1 MADTFPM
8 PLLNLQMSPA
18 LDRYRQ
24 RGYVL
29 PDHEKEDQ
37 AALSLSLT
45 ALDLIICCIAVTA
58 SVATGLVIA
67 IRKGASETSSQFF
80 LAGRRLGWPLVGAS
94 LFATNIGAEH
104 LVGLS
109 GDSYRY
115 GLSAG
120 AVELTTCICLGV
132 ACALLF
138 PYYIRARVY
147 TIPEFLELRY
157 NRTARVFF
165 SGLMLVICI
174 MTKLAFHLYAGALVL
189 HGLVGWS
196 VMPMVLLMGA
206 TVAIITIVG
215 GFTAVAYTDSIQTAI
230 MIAGCSLV
238 LFIGLGKVGGWHA
251 LVNKMPLAMHV
262 AKGYADPNYP
272 FWGVLLSAF
281 YSGVFYWGMDQV
293 NVQRVLGAKDIAE
306 ARSGA
311 MFATLL
317 KLSPI
322 FIFALPGVIAAALYP
337 GRDPKT
343 TFITLLNDLLPVG
356 VRGLVLAA
364 LICALIGSSLSVMNS
379 ISTLVVRDFLL
390 HVSKNATDRMQVMM
404 GRFAILVCTPLA
416 VGAAYLIYTTP
427 EGLYKYLQAVSI
439 YLVMPVTP
447 AIFFGIVSKR
457 MTVQGAVASTVAG
470 TLLATLF
477 VTDQLM
483 GARGA
488 HLFPW
493 LHWTLTLNYAYRG
506 LWGSLVTIAV
516 LFIVSYSTAAP
527 ELAKVKSITVDW
539 QARSGAFAGLSDWRL
554 QWSAL
559 ALATVAI
566 YAWLW

>member
-1 MADTFPM
+1 
-8 PLLNLQMSPA
+8 
-18 LDRYRQ
+18 
-24 RGYVL
+24 
-29 PDHEKEDQ
+29 
-37 AALSLSLT
+37 LSISLT
-45 ALDLIICCIAVTA
+45 SLDIVICCVAVTLSIAV
-58 SVATGLVIA
+58 GLIIA

-80 LAGRRLGWPLVGAS
+80 LAGRKLGWPLVGAS

-115 GLSAG
+115 GISAG
-120 AVELTTCICLGV
+120 AVELTTVLCLGI

-138 PYYIRARVY
+138 PYYIRAKVY

-157 NRTARVFF
+157 NRTARLFF
-165 SGLMLVICI
+165 SGLMLTICI

-189 HGLVGWS
+189 HSLLGWD

-206 TVAIITIVG
+206 GVAIITIIG

-238 LFIGLGKVGGWHA
+238 LIIGLGRVGGWHA
-251 LVNKMPLAMHV
+251 LIEKMPMSMHV
-262 AKGYADPNYP
+262 AKAYDDPNYP
-272 FWGVLLSAF
+272 FLGILLSAL

-293 NVQRVLGAKDIAE
+293 NVQRVLGAKDLRE
-306 ARSGA
+306 ARKGA

-322 FIFALPGVIAAALYP
+322 FIFALPGVIAAALFP

-343 TFITLLNDLLPVG
+343 TFVTLLNDLLPTG
-356 VRGLVLAA
+356 IRGLVLAA

-379 ISTLVVRDFLL
+379 LSTLVVRDFLL
-390 HVSKNATDRMQVMM
+390 GFKKNASERMQVTM
-404 GRFAILVCTPLA
+404 GRITILVSMPLA
-416 VGAAYLIYTTP
+416 VAAAYLIYTTP

-447 AIFFGIVSKR
+447 AIFFGIVSRR
-457 MTVQGAVASTVAG
+457 MTFQGAVASALTG
-470 TLLATLF
+470 TLLASLF

-483 GARGA
+483 GNHGTQ
-488 HLFPW
+488 LFPF
-493 LHWTLTLNYAYRG
+493 LHWKLTLNYTYRG
-506 LWGSLVTIAV
+506 LWGGLLTIAM
-516 LFIVSYSTAAP
+516 LFLVSYMTKAP
-527 ELAKVKSITVDW
+527 ELAKVKGLTVDW
-539 QARSGAFAGLSDWRL
+539 QTRAASFEGLSDWRL
-554 QWSAL
+554 HWSIL
-559 ALATVAI
+559 ALATIAI
-566 YAWLW
+566 YTWLW

>member
-1 MADTFPM
+1 M
-8 PLLNLQMSPA
+8 
-18 LDRYRQ
+18 
-24 RGYVL
+24 
-29 PDHEKEDQ
+29 
-37 AALSLSLT
+37 SLSP
-45 ALDLIICCIAVTA
+45 LDIVVCCLAVTA
-58 SVATGLVIA
+58 SIATGLIIA
-67 IRKGASETSSQFF
+67 FRKNASESSSQFF

-109 GDSYRY
+109 GDAYRY

-120 AVELTTCICLGV
+120 AVELTTAICLGI

-138 PYYIRARVY
+138 PYYIRAGVF

-189 HGLVGWS
+189 HSLLGWD

-206 TVAIITIVG
+206 VVAGITIAG
-215 GFTAVAYTDSIQTAI
+215 GFTAVAYTDSIQTSI
-230 MIAGCSLV
+230 IIGGCSLV
-238 LFIGLGKVGGWHA
+238 LIIGLAKVGGWHS
-251 LVNKMPLAMHV
+251 LVAAMPVKMHV
-262 AKGYADPNYP
+262 AAPYDDANYP
-272 FWGVLLSAF
+272 LIGILLSAL
-281 YSGVFYWGMDQV
+281 YGGLFYWGMDQV
-293 NVQRVLGAKDIAE
+293 NVQRILGARDIRE
-306 ARSGA
+306 ARAGA

-322 FIFALPGVIAAALYP
+322 FIFALPGVIAAALFP
-337 GRDPKT
+337 SRDPKT
-343 TFITLLNDLLPVG
+343 TFVTLLGELLPAG

-379 ISTLVVRDFLL
+379 VSTLVVRDFLL
-390 HVSKNATDRMQVMM
+390 GYRKNSSEKAQVAM
-404 GRFAILVCTPLA
+404 GRIAILVSTPLA
-416 VGAAYLIYTTP
+416 VAAAWLIYTTP
-427 EGLYKYLQAVSI
+427 DGLYKYLQAISI

-457 MTVQGAVASTVAG
+457 MTFQGAVASAVAG

-483 GARGA
+483 GATNA
-488 HLFPW
+488 QFFPF
-493 LHWTLTLNYAYRG
+493 LHYKLTLNYAYRG
-506 LWGSLVTIAV
+506 FWGTLITIAV
-516 LFIVSYSTAAP
+516 LVIVSCMTKAPDTAR
-527 ELAKVKSITVDW
+527 LKGLTVDW
-539 QARSGAFAGLSDWRL
+539 KSGATPFEGWSDWRL
-554 QWSAL
+554 HWSAL
-559 ALATVAI
+559 ALATIAI

>member
-1 MADTFPM
+1 MA
-8 PLLNLQMSPA
+8 
-18 LDRYRQ
+18 
-24 RGYVL
+24 
-29 PDHEKEDQ
+29 
-37 AALSLSLT
+37 LT
-45 ALDLIICCIAVTA
+45 TLDLVICCIAVAA
-58 SVATGLVIA
+58 SVATGLAIA
-67 IRKGASETSSQFF
+67 IRKGVSESSSQFF
-80 LAGRRLGWPLVGAS
+80 LAGRKLGWPLVGAS

-132 ACALLF
+132 ACAFLF
-138 PYYIRARVY
+138 PYYIRARVF

-157 NRTARVFF
+157 SRSARVFF

-174 MTKLAFHLYAGALVL
+174 MTKLSFHLYAGALVL
-189 HGLVGWS
+189 HSLLGWN
-196 VMPMVLLMGA
+196 VMPMVILMGI
-206 TVAIITIVG
+206 TVAIITFIG

-238 LFIGLGKVGGWHA
+238 LLIGLAKVGGWHA
-251 LVNKMPLAMHV
+251 LVARMPTHMHV
-262 AKGYADPNYP
+262 ARPYDDPNYP
-272 FWGVLLSAF
+272 FIGIILAAL

-293 NVQRVLGAKDIAE
+293 NVQRVLGARDLHE
-306 ARSGA
+306 ARAGA

-322 FIFALPGVIAAALYP
+322 FIFALPGVIAAALFP
-337 GRDPKT
+337 GREPKT
-343 TFITLLNDLLPVG
+343 TFITLLTDLLPSG

-379 ISTLVVRDFLL
+379 ISTLIVRDFLL
-390 HVSKNATDRMQVMM
+390 KFRQNSSEKMQVML
-404 GRFAILVCTPLA
+404 GRAAILVSTPLA

-427 EGLYKYLQAVSI
+427 DGLYKYLQAVSI

-457 MTVQGAVASTVAG
+457 MTLQGAVASAAVG
-470 TLLATLF
+470 TLLASMF
-477 VTDQLM
+477 VADQIL
-483 GARGA
+483 GVRGA
-488 HLFPW
+488 ERFPF
-493 LHWTLTLNYAYRG
+493 LHTRLTLNYTYRG
-506 LWGSLVTIAV
+506 IWGGLLTIAT
-516 LFIVSYSTAAP
+516 LFVVSYMSKAP
-527 ELAKVKSITVDW
+527 DKDTVRGITVNW
-539 QARSGAFAGLSDWRL
+539 RGPVAPFEGLSDWRL
-554 QWSAL
+554 HWTILSL
-559 ALATVAI
+559 VTIAI

>member
-1 MADTFPM
+1 MADMVLRDPDNYQSW
-8 PLLNLQMSPA
+8 PLEHGAFS
-18 LDRYRQ
+18 
-24 RGYVL
+24 G
-29 PDHEKEDQ
+29 KEDRG
-37 AALSLSLT
+37 ALSLSLT
-45 ALDLIICCIAVTA
+45 PLDLIICCVAVVA
-58 SVATGLVIA
+58 SIATGLAIA
-67 IRKGASETSSQFF
+67 IRKGAGESSSQFF

-109 GDSYRY
+109 GDAYRY

-120 AVELTTCICLGV
+120 TVELTTCICLGI
-132 ACALLF
+132 ACAVLF
-138 PYYIRARVY
+138 PYYLRARVY

-189 HGLVGWS
+189 HSLLGWN
-196 VMPMVLLMGA
+196 VMSMVLLMGSA
-206 TVAIITIVG
+206 VAIITMVG

-238 LFIGLGKVGGWHA
+238 LFIGLARVGGWHA
-251 LVNKMPLAMHV
+251 LMTKMPLAMHV

-272 FWGVLLSAF
+272 FWGVVLTAF
-281 YSGVFYWGMDQV
+281 YGGLFYWGMDQV
-293 NVQRVLGAKDIAE
+293 NVQRVLGAANLRE
-306 ARSGA
+306 ARHGA
-311 MFATLL
+311 MFAALL

-322 FIFALPGVIAAALYP
+322 FIFALPGVIAAALFP

-343 TFITLLNDLLPVG
+343 TFITLLNDLVPTG

-364 LICALIGSSLSVMNS
+364 LICSLIGSSLSVMNS

-390 HVSKNATDRMQVMM
+390 HFSKNASDRLQVAM
-404 GRFAILVCTPLA
+404 GRTAILVSTPLA
-416 VGAAYLIYTTP
+416 VAAAYLIYTTP
-427 EGLYKYLQAVSI
+427 DGLYKYLQAVSI
-439 YLVMPVTP
+439 YLVMPITP
-447 AIFFGIVSKR
+447 AIFFGIVSRR
-457 MTVQGAVASTVAG
+457 MTVQGAVASTLAG

-477 VTDQLM
+477 VTDQLI

-488 HLFPW
+488 QLFPW
-493 LHWTLTLNYAYRG
+493 LHWTLTLNYTYRG
-506 LWGSLVTIAV
+506 LWGTMVTIVV
-516 LFIVSYSTAAP
+516 LFLVSYLSKPP
-527 ELAKVKSITVDW
+527 ESVKVQGITVDW
-539 QARSGAFAGLSDWRL
+539 RARGAAFEGFSDWRL

-559 ALATVAI
+559 AVVTVAI
-566 YAWLW
+566 YAWLA

>member
-1 MADTFPM
+1 
-8 PLLNLQMSPA
+8 MSLSA
-18 LDRYRQ
+18 LDI
-24 RGYVL
+24 V
-29 PDHEKEDQ
+29 
-37 AALSLSLT
+37 
-45 ALDLIICCIAVTA
+45 ICCVAVVA
-58 SVATGLVIA
+58 SIATGLIIA

-94 LFATNIGAEH
+94 LFASNIGAEH

-120 AVELTTCICLGV
+120 AVELTTCICLGL

-189 HGLVGWS
+189 HSLLGWN
-196 VMPMVLLMGA
+196 VMPMVMLMGA
-206 TVAIITIVG
+206 CVAAITIVG
-215 GFTAVAYTDSIQTAI
+215 GFTAVAYTDSVQTAI
-230 MIAGCSLV
+230 MIAGCGLM
-238 LFIGLGKVGGWHA
+238 LFVGLARVGGWHA
-251 LVNKMPLAMHV
+251 LVAKMPVAMHV
-262 AKGYADPNYP
+262 ARPYDDPNYP
-272 FWGVLLSAF
+272 FIGILLGAL
-281 YSGVFYWGMDQV
+281 YGGLFYWGMDQV
-293 NVQRVLGAKDIAE
+293 NVQRVLGARDLQE
-306 ARSGA
+306 ARRGA

-343 TFITLLNDLLPVG
+343 TFVTLLSDLLPNG

-379 ISTLVVRDFLL
+379 ISTLIVRDFLL
-390 HVSKNATDRMQVMM
+390 GFRKNSPEKTQVLL
-404 GRFAILVCTPLA
+404 GRAAILVTTPLA
-416 VGAAYLIYTTP
+416 VAAAYLIYTTP
-427 EGLYKYLQAVSI
+427 DGLYKYLQAVSI

-447 AIFFGIVSKR
+447 VIFFGIVSKR
-457 MTVQGAVASTVAG
+457 VNFQGAVASAVTG
-470 TLLATLF
+470 TLIASMF
-477 VTDQLM
+477 VADQLM
-483 GARGA
+483 TATGAQI
-488 HLFPW
+488 FPF
-493 LHWTLTLNYAYRG
+493 LHHKLTLNYTYRG
-506 LWGSLVTIAV
+506 LWGTIIITAV
-516 LFIVSYSTAAP
+516 LFIVSHWTRRP
-527 ELAKVKSITVDW
+527 EPASIKGLTVDW
-539 QARSGAFAGLSDWRL
+539 QMRIAAFQGLSDWRL
-554 QWSAL
+554 HLSL
-559 ALATVAI
+559 LTLATIAI

>member
-1 MADTFPM
+1 
-8 PLLNLQMSPA
+8 MSLSA
-18 LDRYRQ
+18 LDI
-24 RGYVL
+24 V
-29 PDHEKEDQ
+29 
-37 AALSLSLT
+37 
-45 ALDLIICCIAVTA
+45 ICCVAVVA
-58 SVATGLVIA
+58 SIATGLIIS

-120 AVELTTCICLGV
+120 AVELTTCICLGL

-138 PYYIRARVY
+138 PYYIRTRVY

-189 HGLVGWS
+189 HSLLGWD
-196 VMPMVLLMGA
+196 VMPMVMLMGA
-206 TVAIITIVG
+206 CVAVITIVG
-215 GFTAVAYTDSIQTAI
+215 GFTAVAYTDSVQTAI
-230 MIAGCSLV
+230 MIAGCGLM
-238 LFIGLGKVGGWHA
+238 LFVGLARVGGWHA
-251 LVNKMPLAMHV
+251 LMVKVPLAMHV
-262 AKGYADPNYP
+262 ARPYDDPNYP
-272 FWGVLLSAF
+272 FIGVLLGAL
-281 YSGVFYWGMDQV
+281 YGGLFYWGMDQV
-293 NVQRVLGAKDIAE
+293 NVQRVLGARDLQE
-306 ARSGA
+306 ARRGA
-311 MFATLL
+311 MFAILL

-343 TFITLLNDLLPVG
+343 TFVTLLSDLLPTG

-379 ISTLVVRDFLL
+379 ISTLIVRDFLL
-390 HVSKNATDRMQVMM
+390 GFRKNSPEKTQVLL
-404 GRFAILVCTPLA
+404 GRAAIVVTTPLA
-416 VGAAYLIYTTP
+416 VAAAYLIYTTP
-427 EGLYKYLQAVSI
+427 DGLYKYLQAVSI

-457 MTVQGAVASTVAG
+457 MNFQGAVASALTGSLIASMFVA
-470 TLLATLF
+470 
-477 VTDQLM
+477 DQLM
-483 GARGA
+483 TATGAQI
-488 HLFPW
+488 FPF
-493 LHWTLTLNYAYRG
+493 LHHKLTLNYTYRG
-506 LWGSLVTIAV
+506 LWGTIVTTAV
-516 LFIVSYSTAAP
+516 LFIVSYLTRRP
-527 ELAKVKSITVDW
+527 EPANVKGLTVDW
-539 QARSGAFAGLSDWRL
+539 QMRSAAFEGLSDWRL
-554 QWSAL
+554 HL
-559 ALATVAI
+559 ALLTLATIAI

>member
-1 MADTFPM
+1 M
-8 PLLNLQMSPA
+8 
-18 LDRYRQ
+18 
-24 RGYVL
+24 
-29 PDHEKEDQ
+29 
-37 AALSLSLT
+37 SLT
-45 ALDLIICCIAVTA
+45 PLDILVCCLAVVASIAA
-58 SVATGLVIA
+58 GLVIA
-67 IRKGASETSSQFF
+67 FRKHAGESSAQFF

-115 GLSAG
+115 GLAAG
-120 AVELTTCICLGV
+120 AVELTTCICLGI

-138 PYYIRARVY
+138 PYYIGARVY

-165 SGLMLVICI
+165 SALMLVVCI

-189 HGLVGWS
+189 HGLLGWD
-196 VMPMVLLMGA
+196 VMPLVLLMGA
-206 TVAIITIVG
+206 AVAAITIVG

-230 MIAGCSLV
+230 MIGGCSLV
-238 LFIGLGKVGGWHA
+238 LFIGLAKVGGWHA
-251 LVNKMPLAMHV
+251 LVSAMPAKMHV
-262 AKGYADPNYP
+262 ALPYDDPNYP
-272 FWGVLLSAF
+272 FIGIILGAL
-281 YSGVFYWGMDQV
+281 YGGLFYWGMDQV
-293 NVQRVLGAKDIAE
+293 NVQRVLGARDIRE
-306 ARSGA
+306 ARAGA

-322 FIFALPGVIAAALYP
+322 FIFALPGVIAAALFP

-343 TFITLLNDLLPVG
+343 TFVTLLGELLPTG

-390 HVSKNATDRMQVMM
+390 GSRKNSSEKAQVAM
-404 GRFAILVCTPLA
+404 GRIAIVVSTPLA
-416 VGAAYLIYTTP
+416 VAAAWLIYTTP
-427 EGLYKYLQAVSI
+427 DGLYKYLQAISI
-439 YLVMPVTP
+439 YLVMPITP

-457 MTVQGAVASTVAG
+457 MTFQGAVASTVAG
-470 TLLATLF
+470 ILLATIF

-483 GARGA
+483 GPAGVQRFPFL
-488 HLFPW
+488 HLK
-493 LHWTLTLNYAYRG
+493 LTLNYTYRG
-506 LWGSLVTIAV
+506 VWGTLITIAV
-516 LFIVSYSTAAP
+516 LFIVSQITKAPDAAT
-527 ELAKVKSITVDW
+527 VKGLTVDW
-539 QARSGAFAGLSDWRL
+539 KSRTTPFEGWRDWRL
-554 QWSAL
+554 HWSAL
-559 ALATVAI
+559 AVATVAI

>member
-1 MADTFPM
+1 
-8 PLLNLQMSPA
+8 L
-18 LDRYRQ
+18 
-24 RGYVL
+24 GI
-29 PDHEKEDQ
+29 
-37 AALSLSLT
+37 SLT
-45 ALDLIICCIAVTA
+45 SLDLLVCCVAVIA
-58 SVATGLVIA
+58 SIATGLTIA

-174 MTKLAFHLYAGALVL
+174 MTKMAFHLYAGALVL
-189 HGLVGWS
+189 HSLLGWD
-196 VMPMVLLMGA
+196 VMPMAMLMGA
-206 TVAIITIVG
+206 VVAIITMVG

-230 MIAGCSLV
+230 MIAGCGLV

-251 LVNKMPLAMHV
+251 LISKMPQAMHV

-272 FWGVLLSAF
+272 FWGIVLSALF
-281 YSGVFYWGMDQV
+281 SGVFYWGMDQV
-293 NVQRVLGAKDIAE
+293 NVQRVLGAKDIRE
-306 ARSGA
+306 ARRGA

-322 FIFALPGVIAAALYP
+322 FIFAVPGVIAAALFP

-343 TFITLLNDLLPVG
+343 TFVTLLNDLLPTG
-356 VRGLVLAA
+356 IRGLVLAA

-379 ISTLVVRDFLL
+379 VSTLVVRDFVL
-390 HVSKNATDRMQVMM
+390 HFSKKATERMQVMM
-404 GRFAILVCTPLA
+404 GRIAILVSTPLA
-416 VGAAYLIYTTP
+416 VAAAYLIYTTP

-457 MTVQGAVASTVAG
+457 MTFQGAVASAFSG
-470 TLLATLF
+470 TLLAALF

-483 GARGA
+483 GVNGAR
-488 HLFPW
+488 LFPW
-493 LHWTLTLNYAYRG
+493 LHGTLTLNYTYRG
-506 LWGSLVTIAV
+506 IWGSLVTIAV
-516 LFIVSYSTAAP
+516 LFIVSYLTKAP
-527 ELAKVKSITVDW
+527 ELARMKGLTVDW
-539 QARSGAFAGLSDWRL
+539 HARSSPFEGLSDWRL
-554 QWSAL
+554 HWSAL
-559 ALATVAI
+559 ALATMGL

>member
-1 MADTFPM
+1 M
-8 PLLNLQMSPA
+8 
-18 LDRYRQ
+18 
-24 RGYVL
+24 
-29 PDHEKEDQ
+29 
-37 AALSLSLT
+37 SLT
-45 ALDLIICCIAVTA
+45 LLDIVVCCIAVAA
-58 SVATGLVIA
+58 SIATGLTIA
-67 IRKGASETSSQFF
+67 IRKGASESSSQFF
-80 LAGRRLGWPLVGAS
+80 LAGRKLGWPLVGAS

-165 SGLMLVICI
+165 SGLMLVVCI
-174 MTKLAFHLYAGALVL
+174 MTKMAFHLYAGALVL
-189 HGLVGWS
+189 HSLLGWN
-196 VMPMVLLMGA
+196 VMPMVMLMGA
-206 TVAIITIVG
+206 CVAAITIVG

-238 LFIGLGKVGGWHA
+238 LFIGLHRIGGWHA
-251 LVNKMPLAMHV
+251 LVTAMPMHMHV
-262 AKGYADPNYP
+262 ARPYDDPNYP
-272 FWGVLLSAF
+272 FIGILLGAL
-281 YSGVFYWGMDQV
+281 YGGLFYWGMDQV
-293 NVQRVLGAKDIAE
+293 NVQRVLGARDLRE

-322 FIFALPGVIAAALYP
+322 FIFALPGVIAAALFP

-343 TFITLLNDLLPVG
+343 TFITLLSDLLPTG

-364 LICALIGSSLSVMNS
+364 LISALIGSSLSVMNS
-379 ISTLVVRDFLL
+379 VSTLVVRDFLL
-390 HVSKNATDRMQVMM
+390 GFRKNASEKTQLTL
-404 GRFAILVCTPLA
+404 GRIAILVSTPLA
-416 VGAAYLIYTTP
+416 VAAAYLIYTTP
-427 EGLYKYLQAVSI
+427 EGLYKYLQAISI

-457 MTVQGAVASTVAG
+457 MTFQGAVISAIAG
-470 TLLATLF
+470 TVLASLF

-483 GARGA
+483 GAAGA
-488 HLFPW
+488 QVFPF
-493 LHWTLTLNYAYRG
+493 LHWKLTLNYAYRG
-506 LWGSLVTIAV
+506 LWGTLITIGV
-516 LFIVSYSTAAP
+516 LFAVSYMTAAP
-527 ELAKVKSITVDW
+527 EAGRVKSLTVDW
-539 QARSGAFAGLSDWRL
+539 KSGGTPFEGWSDWRL
-554 QWSAL
+554 HWCAL
-559 ALATVAI
+559 AVATVAI

>member
-1 MADTFPM
+1 M
-8 PLLNLQMSPA
+8 
-18 LDRYRQ
+18 
-24 RGYVL
+24 
-29 PDHEKEDQ
+29 
-37 AALSLSLT
+37 SLT
-45 ALDLIICCIAVTA
+45 PLDLVICCIAVVA
-58 SVATGLVIA
+58 SIATGLIVA
-67 IRKGASETSSQFF
+67 IRKGASESSSQFF
-80 LAGRRLGWPLVGAS
+80 LAGRKLGWPLVGAS

-189 HGLVGWS
+189 HSLLGWD

-206 TVAIITIVG
+206 GVAVITIIG

-230 MIAGCSLV
+230 MIIGCSLM
-238 LFIGLGKVGGWHA
+238 LFIGLAKVGGWHA
-251 LVNKMPLAMHV
+251 LVTKMPLAMHV

-272 FWGVLLSAF
+272 FIGILLGSL
-281 YSGVFYWGMDQV
+281 YGGVFYWGMDQV
-293 NVQRVLGAKDIAE
+293 NVQRVLGAKDLRE
-306 ARSGA
+306 ARKGA

-343 TFITLLNDLLPVG
+343 TFITLLSELLPVG

-379 ISTLVVRDFLL
+379 ISTLIVRDFLL
-390 HVSKNATDRMQVMM
+390 HFSKKASDRLQVTM
-404 GRFAILVCTPLA
+404 GRLAIVVAMPLA
-416 VGAAYLIYTTP
+416 VAAAYLIYTTP
-427 EGLYKYLQAVSI
+427 DGLYKYLQAVSI

-447 AIFFGIVSKR
+447 AIFFGIMSKR
-457 MTVQGAVASTVAG
+457 MTFQGAVASALAG
-470 TLLATLF
+470 TLLASIF
-477 VTDQLM
+477 VTDQLV
-483 GARGA
+483 GARGVE
-488 HLFPW
+488 LFPW
-493 LHWTLTLNYAYRG
+493 LHLSLTENYSYRG
-506 LWGSLVTIAV
+506 LWGTIITVAV
-516 LFIVSYSTAAP
+516 LFIVSYMTKAP
-527 ELAKVKSITVDW
+527 ELEQTKGLTVDW
-539 QARSGAFAGLSDWRL
+539 QARSSPFEGLSDWRL
-554 QWSAL
+554 HWSAL
-559 ALATVAI
+559 AVATIAI

>member
-1 MADTFPM
+1 M
-8 PLLNLQMSPA
+8 
-18 LDRYRQ
+18 
-24 RGYVL
+24 
-29 PDHEKEDQ
+29 
-37 AALSLSLT
+37 SLT
-45 ALDLIICCIAVTA
+45 LLDLVICCTAVVA
-58 SVATGLVIA
+58 SIATGLIIA
-67 IRKGASETSSQFF
+67 IRKGASESSSQFF

-138 PYYIRARVY
+138 PYYIRAKVY

-157 NRTARVFF
+157 NRAARVFF

-189 HGLVGWS
+189 HSLLGWN
-196 VMPMVLLMGA
+196 VMPMVILMG
-206 TVAIITIVG
+206 TGVAIITIVG

-238 LFIGLGKVGGWHA
+238 LFIGLGKIGGWHA
-251 LVNKMPLAMHV
+251 LILKMPEAMHV
-262 AKGYADPNYP
+262 AKGYDDPNYP
-272 FWGVLLSAF
+272 FLGILLGAL

-293 NVQRVLGAKDIAE
+293 NVQRVLGSKDLRE
-306 ARSGA
+306 ARHGA

-322 FIFALPGVIAAALYP
+322 FIFALPGVIAAALFP

-343 TFITLLNDLLPVG
+343 TFITLLNDLLPTG

-379 ISTLVVRDFLL
+379 VSTLIVRDFLL
-390 HVSKNATDRMQVMM
+390 GFKKNASEKMQVMM
-404 GRFAILVCTPLA
+404 GRAAILASTPLA
-416 VGAAYLIYTTP
+416 VAAAYLIYTTP

-447 AIFFGIVSKR
+447 AIFFGIVNR
-457 MTVQGAVASTVAG
+457 RITFQGAVASALTG
-470 TLLATLF
+470 TLLASVF

-483 GARGA
+483 GATSA
-488 HLFPW
+488 QIFPF
-493 LHWTLTLNYAYRG
+493 LHWKLTLNYTYRG
-506 LWGSLVTIAV
+506 LWGGLIVIAV
-516 LFIVSYSTAAP
+516 LFIVSYSTKPP
-527 ELAKVKSITVDW
+527 EPANVDGLTVNW
-539 QARSGAFAGLSDWRL
+539 NTPGTPFEGLSDWRL
-554 QWSAL
+554 HWTLL
-559 ALATVAI
+559 AVATI
-566 YAWLW
+566 ILYAWLW

>member
-1 MADTFPM
+1 
-8 PLLNLQMSPA
+8 MSLSA
-18 LDRYRQ
+18 LDI
-24 RGYVL
+24 V
-29 PDHEKEDQ
+29 
-37 AALSLSLT
+37 
-45 ALDLIICCIAVTA
+45 ICCVAVVA
-58 SVATGLVIA
+58 SIATGLIIA

-80 LAGRRLGWPLVGAS
+80 LAGRKLGWPLVGAS

-120 AVELTTCICLGV
+120 AVELTTCICLGI

-189 HGLVGWS
+189 RSLLGWD
-196 VMPMVLLMGA
+196 VMPMVMLMGA
-206 TVAIITIVG
+206 CVAVITIVG
-215 GFTAVAYTDSIQTAI
+215 GFTAVAYTDSVQTAI
-230 MIAGCSLV
+230 MIAGC
-238 LFIGLGKVGGWHA
+238 GLMLILGLARVGGWHA
-251 LVNKMPLAMHV
+251 LVAKMPVAMHV
-262 AKGYADPNYP
+262 ARPYDDPNYP
-272 FWGVLLSAF
+272 FIGILLGAL
-281 YSGVFYWGMDQV
+281 YAGVFYWGMDQV
-293 NVQRVLGAKDIAE
+293 NVQRVLGARGLRE
-306 ARSGA
+306 ARHGA

-343 TFITLLNDLLPVG
+343 TFITLLSDLLPTG

-379 ISTLVVRDFLL
+379 ISTLIVRDFLL
-390 HVSKNATDRMQVMM
+390 GFRKDSPEKTQVLL
-404 GRFAILVCTPLA
+404 GRAAILVTTPLA
-416 VGAAYLIYTTP
+416 VAAAYLIYTTP
-427 EGLYKYLQAVSI
+427 DGLYKYLQAVSI

-457 MTVQGAVASTVAG
+457 MNFQGAVASAITG
-470 TLLATLF
+470 TLIASMF
-477 VTDQLM
+477 VADQLM
-483 GARGA
+483 TATGAQI
-488 HLFPW
+488 FPF
-493 LHWTLTLNYAYRG
+493 LQHKLTLNYTYRG
-506 LWGSLVTIAV
+506 LWGTIVTTAV
-516 LFIVSYSTAAP
+516 LFIVSHLTRRP
-527 ELAKVKSITVDW
+527 EPASVKGLTVDW
-539 QARSGAFAGLSDWRL
+539 HVRSAAFEGLSDWRL
-554 QWSAL
+554 HL
-559 ALATVAI
+559 ALLTIATIAT

>member
-1 MADTFPM
+1 
-8 PLLNLQMSPA
+8 
-18 LDRYRQ
+18 
-24 RGYVL
+24 
-29 PDHEKEDQ
+29 
-37 AALSLSLT
+37 LSLSLT
-45 ALDLIICCIAVTA
+45 PLDIIICCLAVTA
-58 SVATGLVIA
+58 SIATGLTIA
-67 IRKGASETSSQFF
+67 IRKGAGESSSQFF

-109 GDSYRY
+109 GDAYRY

-120 AVELTTCICLGV
+120 AVELTTCICLGI
-132 ACALLF
+132 ACAVLF

-189 HGLVGWS
+189 HGLLGWN
-196 VMPMVLLMGA
+196 VMSMVLLMGTA
-206 TVAIITIVG
+206 VAIITIVG
-215 GFTAVAYTDSIQTAI
+215 GFTAVAYTDSIQTGI

-251 LVNKMPLAMHV
+251 LVTKMPLAMHV

-272 FWGVLLSAF
+272 FWGVVLAAL
-281 YSGVFYWGMDQV
+281 YGGVFYWGMDQV
-293 NVQRVLGAKDIAE
+293 NVQRVLGATNLRE
-306 ARSGA
+306 ARHGA

-322 FIFALPGVIAAALYP
+322 FIFALPGVIAGALFP

-343 TFITLLNDLLPVG
+343 TFITLLNDLVPTG

-364 LICALIGSSLSVMNS
+364 LICSLIGSSLSVMNS
-379 ISTLVVRDFLL
+379 ISTLIVRDFLL
-390 HVSKNATDRMQVMM
+390 HFSKNATDRMQVMM
-404 GRFAILVCTPLA
+404 GRTAILVSTPLA
-416 VGAAYLIYTTP
+416 VAAAYFIYTTP

-439 YLVMPVTP
+439 YLVMPITP

-477 VTDQLM
+477 VTDQLI

-493 LHWTLTLNYAYRG
+493 LHWTLTLNYTYRG
-506 LWGSLVTIAV
+506 LWGTMVTIAV
-516 LFIVSYSTAAP
+516 LFMVSYLTKAP
-527 ELAKVKSITVDW
+527 ELVKVKGLTVDW
-539 QARSGAFAGLSDWRL
+539 HARSSPFEGLSDWRL
-554 QWSAL
+554 HWSAL
-559 ALATVAI
+559 ALATIAI
-566 YAWLW
+566 YAWLA

>member
-1 MADTFPM
+1 M
-8 PLLNLQMSPA
+8 PLTS
-18 LDRYRQ
+18 LDI
-24 RGYVL
+24 VV
-29 PDHEKEDQ
+29 
-37 AALSLSLT
+37 
-45 ALDLIICCIAVTA
+45 CCLAVVA
-58 SVATGLVIA
+58 SIATGLIIA
-67 IRKGASETSSQFF
+67 FRKHVSESSSQFF

-115 GLSAG
+115 GLAAG
-120 AVELTTCICLGV
+120 AVELTTCICLGI

-165 SGLMLVICI
+165 SGLMLVVCI

-189 HGLVGWS
+189 HSLLGWE

-206 TVAIITIVG
+206 AVAAITIAG

-230 MIAGCSLV
+230 MIGGCSLV
-238 LFIGLGKVGGWHA
+238 LFIGLAKIGGWHA
-251 LVNKMPLAMHV
+251 LVAAMPARMHV
-262 AKGYADPNYP
+262 ALPYDDPNYP
-272 FWGVLLSAF
+272 FIGILLGAL
-281 YSGVFYWGMDQV
+281 YGGLFYWGMDQV
-293 NVQRVLGAKDIAE
+293 NVQRVLGARDIRE
-306 ARSGA
+306 ARAGA

-322 FIFALPGVIAAALYP
+322 FIFALPGVIAAALFP

-343 TFITLLNDLLPVG
+343 TFVTLLGELLPTG

-379 ISTLVVRDFLL
+379 VSTLVVRDFLL
-390 HVSKNATDRMQVMM
+390 GFRKNSSERAQVRM
-404 GRFAILVCTPLA
+404 GRIAILVSTPLA
-416 VGAAYLIYTTP
+416 VAAAWLIYTTP
-427 EGLYKYLQAVSI
+427 DGLYKYLQAISI

-447 AIFFGIVSKR
+447 SIFFGIVSKR
-457 MTVQGAVASTVAG
+457 MTFQGAVASAVAG

-477 VTDQLM
+477 VADQLLG
-483 GARGA
+483 GAGA
-488 HLFPW
+488 HLFPF
-493 LHWTLTLNYAYRG
+493 LHLKLTLNYAYRG
-506 LWGSLVTIAV
+506 LWGTLITIAV
-516 LFIVSYSTAAP
+516 LFVVSHMTQAP
-527 ELAKVKSITVDW
+527 QPDKISGLTVDW
-539 QARSGAFAGLSDWRL
+539 KSRATPLEGWSDWRL
-554 QWSAL
+554 HWSAL
-559 ALATVAI
+559 AAATIAI